1 MDPDP
6 AILSCPVPS
15 TLTLSFLSVQLSSG
29 NILLEQVAIDRFI
42 VFVESAARSDGIGVA
57 SVGVQSAF
65 EASFLCASSNMC
77 NRQKG
82 TVCIPQVIR

>member
-1 MDPDP
+1 MSGG
-6 AILSCPVPS
+6 ATAEKQAHSLVILKIVIFLRNPS
-15 TLTLSFLSVQLSSG
+15 
-29 NILLEQVAIDRFI
+29 
-42 VFVESAARSDGIGVA
+42 ARSDGIGVA